1 MGKFKTVWGE
11 WLYLCT
17 VMPMAGFLGYWFGQQ
32 KSTGMFGPIKTKHY
46 STVQHWLKTGGGVG
60 EDEPIPEGVEWLEW
74 NELPQDSRKPEWFC
88 WQRSGETPF
97 EGFSFRRFINAH
109 VRRSKD

>member
-32 KSTGMFGPIKTKHY
+32 KSTGMFGPIKTKYY
-46 STVQHWLKTGGGVG
+46 STVQH
-60 EDEPIPEGVEWLEW
+60 
-74 NELPQDSRKPEWFC
+74 
-88 WQRSGETPF
+88 
-97 EGFSFRRFINAH
+97 
-109 VRRSKD
+109 